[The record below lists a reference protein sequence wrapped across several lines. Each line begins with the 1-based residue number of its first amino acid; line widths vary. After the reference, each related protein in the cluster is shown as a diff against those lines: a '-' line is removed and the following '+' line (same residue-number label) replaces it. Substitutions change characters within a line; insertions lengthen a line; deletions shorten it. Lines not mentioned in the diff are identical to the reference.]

1 MSAAEHC
8 DVLIVGGG
16 HGGTQ
21 VAVALRQRQY
31 AGTIAVVSD
40 EPHLPYER
48 PALSKEYLAGGRTFE
63 RMLLRPETFWRGLS
77 IPMRL
82 GSAVTRVDP
91 VGRTVTLTDGAVIRY
106 GNLVWAA
113 GGRPRTLSCAGS
125 HLRGIHTLR
134 SRGDVDRLRQE
145 LPAAARVVIVGGG
158 YLGLEA
164 AATLSTLGKQ
174 VTVAEAL
181 GRVLSRVTA
190 EPLSRFIEAEHLAR
204 GVDIRVDAVVER
216 IEGNGARVSGVRL
229 RGATDVLPADI
240 VIAGI
245 GIIPVVEPLLA
256 AGAQGGNGVLV
267 DEFGRTSLPHI
278 YAIGDCALHHNAY
291 AGGAAVR
298 LESVQNAADMA
309 ITVARAITGELEPY
323 RALPWFWSSQYDL
336 RVQIA
341 GISAGHD
348 DWTVRGDMA
357 SRSFSVIYRRQGRV
371 IAIDCVN
378 AARDFMQGRTLVH
391 KRVKAERRELADTRL
406 ALKDLA
412 VDGTWGDY
420 AVAPLGRPVGN

>member
-1 MSAAEHC
+1 MSAPEHY

-63 RMLLRPETFWRGLS
+63 RMLLRPETFWRDLS

-91 VGRTVTLTDGAVIRY
+91 VGRTVTLADGVVIRY
-106 GNLVWAA
+106 GRLVWAA
-113 GGRPRTLSCAGS
+113 GGRPRTLSCPGT

-164 AATLSTLGKQ
+164 AATLSKLGKQ

-190 EPLSRFIEAEHLAR
+190 EPLSRFIAAEHLAR

-216 IEGNGARVSGVRL
+216 IEGDDTRVSGVRL
-229 RGATDVLPADI
+229 RGAAEVLPADI
-240 VIAGI
+240 VIVGI
-245 GIIPVVEPLLA
+245 GIVPVVEPLLA
-256 AGAQGGNGVLV
+256 AGAQGANGVLV

-291 AGGAAVR
+291 AGSAAVR
-298 LESVQNAADMA
+298 VESVQNAADMA
-309 ITVARAITGELEPY
+309 LTVARAITGELEPY

-357 SRSFSVIYRRQGRV
+357 SRSFSVIYRRQGCV

-378 AARDFMQGRTLVH
+378 AGRDFMQGRTLVH
-391 KRVKAERRELADTRL
+391 KRVQAERRELADTRV
-406 ALKDLA
+406 ALRDLV
-412 VDGTWGDY
+412 VDGTIR
-420 AVAPLGRPVGN
+420 APAAPAPATG